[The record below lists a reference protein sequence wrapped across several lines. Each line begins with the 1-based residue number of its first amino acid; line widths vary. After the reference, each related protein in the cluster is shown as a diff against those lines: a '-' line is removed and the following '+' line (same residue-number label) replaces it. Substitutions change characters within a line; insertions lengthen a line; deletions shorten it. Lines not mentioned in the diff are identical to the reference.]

1 MLKLVVLLNIV
12 METMILFSGFF
23 DE

>member
-1 MLKLVVLLNIV
+1 MLKLIVLLNIV